1 MQIDNLLRSNGIA
14 TMPDF
19 PMIHRPRRLRRNPA
33 IRRLVRETLVQP
45 ADLIHPLF
53 IVPGTDI
60 CRPVASM
67 PGVAQLSIDQAVQ
80 VARTSHELGIGGIIL
95 FGIPEVKDSTGTDAR
110 NRSGIIQ
117 RAIRAIKEALP
128 DLYVMADVCYCEY
141 TDHGHCGILT
151 PANRRRA
158 HPDEAGHAV
167 RQDVDN
173 DATLAILGEA
183 AVSHAE
189 AGVDMVAPSGMM
201 DGMVAA
207 IRQALDQQGHSA
219 IPILSY
225 AVKYASA
232 YYGPFREAADSTPA
246 FGDRRTYQMD
256 PANRR
261 EALREAALDVAEG
274 ADMLMVKPGLA
285 YLDILRTLRD
295 RFDLPLAIYNVSGEY
310 AMVKAAA
317 AQGWIDEERVV
328 LENLT
333 ACKRAGADLILTY
346 HAPDAARLLQDEGS

>member
-1 MQIDNLLRSNGIA
+1 
-14 TMPDF
+14 MPDTHL
-19 PMIHRPRRLRRNPA
+19 IQRPRRLRQNA
-33 IRRLVRETLVQP
+33 TIRRMVRETLVQP

-53 IVPGTDI
+53 IVPGEGV
-60 CRPVASM
+60 RKPVPSM
-67 PGVAQLSIDQAVQ
+67 PGVMQLSIDQAAA
-80 VARTSHELGIGGIIL
+80 VAQESHALGIGGIIL
-95 FGIPEVKDSTGTDAR
+95 FGIPEVKDPTGTDAR
-110 NRSGIIQ
+110 NPSGIVQ
-117 RAIRAIKEALP
+117 RAIRAIKHRVP
-128 DLYVMADVCYCEY
+128 DLYVMADTCYCEY

-151 PANRRRA
+151 P
-158 HPDEAGHAV
+158 V
-167 RQDVDN
+167 RTPNGASAPNLQDVDN
-173 DATLAILGEA
+173 DATLDILGQA
-183 AVSHAE
+183 AVSYAE

-207 IRQALDQQGHSA
+207 IRQALDRQGHSA

-232 YYGPFREAADSTPA
+232 YYGPFRDAAESAPA

-261 EALREAALDVAEG
+261 EALREATLDAAEG

-285 YLDILRTLRD
+285 YLDILRELRD
-295 RFDLPLAIYNVSGEY
+295 RFTLPLAVYNVSGEY

-317 AQGWIDEERVV
+317 AMGWVDERRIV

-333 ACKRAGADLILTY
+333 AFKRAGADLILTY
-346 HAPDAARLLQDEGS
+346 HAPDAARLLQDGGE